1 MENSNTTIIRLSQC
15 FEQRVGRIIRV
26 IGLMSPKFLVGL
38 IDQLDLAANP
48 RDSKLGKVTSA
59 IQDSIKNDEGADK
72 ESKLF
77 PIKSKGILV
86 AASGYEELDRNR
98 YRLEFVDRRT
108 EGILDGGHNTLAIGV
123 YILKQAAKFAGAP
136 IPRDR
141 DMEIWGNFK
150 QVWAA
155 RRDEIESYIKAIHD
169 DADELADQGI
179 GLLDFLIPVELILPA
194 NPNDELCVDSF
205 RSSLLEICDARNNNA
220 QLTQGTK
227 GNQEGLFDSFKALFA
242 EKDPEFASQISWKTN
257 DGSSIQS
264 RSLVALAWIALSKTK
279 YVQDGPDNILDAP
292 SAVLTYSGKEKCLE
306 KYLTLLRDDKISKSF
321 GQKRE
326 LKDPQV
332 TSALRVATDLPALFD
347 RIYQIFPDC
356 YNTIGAFGKISAVK
370 SLMNKNNDYK
380 TPFFSR
386 KADKPVPDGFIYPLV
401 YGLRALI
408 EVDEKTDEI
417 VWKTD
422 PYRFIETEAF
432 KSAVVQY
439 CGVIQ
444 QSDYDPQKVGK
455 GAFSYTS
462 AENAVTLAYL
472 MTK

>member
-1 MENSNTTIIRLSQC
+1 MENSSTTIIRLSQC
-15 FEQRVGRIIRV
+15 FEQQIGRIVRV

-38 IDQLDLAANP
+38 IDQLNLDANP
-48 RDSKLGKVTSA
+48 RDSKLGPVTNA
-59 IQDSIKNDEGADK
+59 IQESLEKDETVEKN
-72 ESKLF
+72 SKLF
-77 PIKSKGILV
+77 PLKSKGILV
-86 AASGYEELDRNR
+86 AASGYKELDRNR
-98 YRLEFVDRRT
+98 YQLEFFDRGT
-108 EGILDGGHNTLAIGV
+108 EGILDGGHNTLAIGA
-123 YILKQAAKFAGAP
+123 YILNQAAKCAEKP
-136 IPRDR
+136 VPSQR
-141 DMEIWGNFK
+141 DMKIWEGFK
-150 QVWAA
+150 RVWGQ
-155 RRDEIESYIKAIHD
+155 RREEVETYLRAIHD
-169 DADELADQGI
+169 EPDELAERGV

-205 RSSLLEICDARNNNA
+205 RSSLLEICDARNNNV

-257 DGSSIQS
+257 DGGSIQS
-264 RSLVALAWIALSKTK
+264 RNLVALAWIALSKTK
-279 YVQDGPDNILDAP
+279 YVQDGPDKILDAP

-306 KYLTLLRDDKISKSF
+306 KYLTLLRNDKISKSF

-332 TSALRVATDLPALFD
+332 ISALRVATDLPALFD

-380 TPFFSR
+380 TPFFGR

-408 EVDEKTDEI
+408 EVDEKTDEV